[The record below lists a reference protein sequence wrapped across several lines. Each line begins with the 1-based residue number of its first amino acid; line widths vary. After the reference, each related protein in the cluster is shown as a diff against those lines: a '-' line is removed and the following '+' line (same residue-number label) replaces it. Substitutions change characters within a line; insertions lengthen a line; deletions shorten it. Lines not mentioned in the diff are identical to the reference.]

1 MEDEHSPVIIC
12 GFGRFGHAVGRL
24 VRSQGISCTVLDHDE
39 DQVETLR
46 SIGVPVYYG
55 DAARTDLLEIA
66 GAARARV
73 IVIALRSMETTERI
87 IQAVKRDFPHLKIFL
102 RAHSRLEAYEYLEL
116 GEERIYRETLDSSLS
131 MGTDVLR
138 ELGVP
143 AYAAVRAAKIYRKSD
158 EAAVRMMAKHRND
171 RTSYLNAARQS
182 IQAFEE
188 VMRGDAPL
196 RDGDEGWAPPVAP
209 SEKD

>member
-1 MEDEHSPVIIC
+1 
-12 GFGRFGHAVGRL
+12 
-24 VRSQGISCTVLDHDE
+24 VLDHDE

-46 SIGVPVYYG
+46 SIGISVYYG

-73 IVIALRSMETTERI
+73 IVVALRSRETTERI
-87 IQAVKRDFPHLKIFL
+87 IHAVKRDFPHLKIFL
-102 RAHSRLEAYEYLEL
+102 RAHSRLEAYEYLDL
-116 GEERIYRETLDSSLS
+116 GEERIYRETLDSSLT

-143 AYAAVRAAKIYRKSD
+143 AYAAGRAAKIYRKAD
-158 EAAVRMMAKHRND
+158 EAAIRTMAKHRND
-171 RTSYLNAARQS
+171 RTSYLNVARHS

-188 VMRGDAPL
+188 VMRTDAPS
-196 RDGDEGWAPPVAP
+196 RGGEEGWSPPALP
-209 SEKD
+209 TERD